1 MRIDGVCRGDSIKGR
16 VPLEERGGSERRRR
30 PSSWTSFG
38 IVAVYRV
45 NEATGF

>member
-16 VPLEERGGSERRRR
+16 VPLEERGGSERR

-38 IVAVYRV
+38 SFVAVYRV